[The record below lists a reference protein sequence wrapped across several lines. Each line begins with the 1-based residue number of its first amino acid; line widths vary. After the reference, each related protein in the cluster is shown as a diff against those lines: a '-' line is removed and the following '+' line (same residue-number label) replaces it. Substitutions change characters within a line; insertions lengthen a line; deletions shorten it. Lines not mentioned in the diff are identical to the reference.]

1 MFCYKLTE
9 PEEIAVDYSV
19 LGNTSGRAR
28 RQLARTRRVPIS
40 LRKRNGLPLLSLSN
54 TAQASTTCMQQGSR
68 HAPTLSARRLVPLPG
83 PIVRLFPL
91 HIDLI

>member
-40 LRKRNGLPLLSLSN
+40 LRKRNGLPLLSGLP
-54 TAQASTTCMQQGSR
+54 QQHRPGQHHM
-68 HAPTLSARRLVPLPG
+68 HAAG
-83 PIVRLFPL
+83 
-91 HIDLI
+91 